1 MFRQTPLESLTF
13 RNKDTP
19 TLKPTG
25 RYRENSEEVAS
36 VLAAN
41 QLDRQDGDEGME
53 DDMDEEWE
61 KEYDDEGQED
71 DEAIEAMS
79 PEEAERERLIKKM
92 QSAKKHKYQATIND
106 QILFDKI
113 NYIDLEGKSHPDTPL
128 SKVLKSFAKE
138 KKKYV
143 LVLVQP
149 KTATCRLFL
158 TKDYAEHV
166 KKARLTAQQNRITVK
181 QLQLT
186 WNIGDND
193 LMYRLQRAA
202 KLLEQGC
209 RLDIILGSRKA
220 KLVRDRGQRDEM
232 LAKIRETFAPYGYEW
247 RTMSGGFP
255 NAELWFQGYS
265 EKVKRLKADE
275 IAAKEARV
283 LQLSTEGERSIAETD
298 DLNLSNEEYQPGS
311 FKVRERRD
319 VLREADEEYEKLF
332 PERVKNA
339 ATGMYWEELVTSSTT
354 GNKDTSL
361 TENLTQSKMNT
372 SNVGSANEKEKKDKV
387 APSYDDLKAEFDGSL
402 DPAKLKQQRD
412 AQAKLQS
419 MATRFAKIGSKSM
432 FGRKLSSK

>member
-1 MFRQTPLESLTF
+1 
-13 RNKDTP
+13 
-19 TLKPTG
+19 
-25 RYRENSEEVAS
+25 
-36 VLAAN
+36 
-41 QLDRQDGDEGME
+41 
-53 DDMDEEWE
+53 MDEEWE

-106 QILFDKI
+106 QILFEII
-113 NYIDLEGKSHPDTPL
+113 NYIDLEGKSHPNTPL

-138 KKKYV
+138 KTKYV

-158 TKDYAEHV
+158 SKDYAEHV
-166 KKARLTAQQNRITVK
+166 KKARLTDQQNRVTVK

-232 LAKIRETFAPYGYEW
+232 LAKIRETFAPYGCEW

-265 EKVKRLKADE
+265 EKAKRLKADE

-283 LQLSTEGERSIAETD
+283 LQLSAEGERSIAETD

-319 VLREADEEYEKLF
+319 VLREADEEYRKLF

-361 TENLTQSKMNT
+361 TENLAQSKTNT
-372 SNVGSANEKEKKDKV
+372 SNIGSANEKDKKEK
-387 APSYDDLKAEFDGSL
+387 AATSYEDLKAEFDGNL

-432 FGRKLSSK
+432 FGRKLSGK